1 LNCNILIPVEW
12 PRLLIIYEMFEMF
25 WRHWNLS
32 ALGSF
37 YGLPASGSETEY
49 TKTQTVRNITKESKY
64 EFLIQISVH
73 KKTKMSFSY

>member
-12 PRLLIIYEMFEMF
+12 PRLLIYEMF

-37 YGLPASGSETEY
+37 YGLAASRSETEY
-49 TKTQTVRNITKESKY
+49 TKSQTVRNITKESKY
-64 EFLIQISVH
+64 EFLIEISVP